1 MHQRAECWSS
11 HRSIW
16 EDGFDPEFSPESV
29 EVSKRLGDV
38 YEKIA
43 NRYGAAFLRASDYVK
58 SSAEDQEH
66 MDAENH
72 RIFAEVV
79 GRKIREM

>member
-1 MHQRAECWSS
+1 MHQRAKYWSF

-16 EDGFDPEFSPESV
+16 ANGFDPEFSPESV